1 MVQEV
6 QEVQEVASIVVVVD
20 TDPDVLRIVA
30 DPNLD
35 LLAAVVED
43 SRTTAVEDLEA
54 DSSQTLSA
62 F

>member
-1 MVQEV
+1 M
-6 QEVQEVASIVVVVD
+6 ASIVVVVD